1 MDILELLTNPRVRQW
16 LPNILNIG
24 MLLLLTA
31 RLAQWS
37 CFFAKPSMPPLFRA
51 PSAPPPQA
59 NTFSVQPLLA
69 AHLFGQA
76 SQELAGGQVDNL
88 PLSSLNLVLNGVIAS
103 VNGGYALISA
113 NGQPQESFAIG
124 QSISGGAVLHAV
136 YPDRVVIQRNGAL
149 ESLILEG
156 EDKSAPNQWAAP
168 TPAASAPNRPAMSS
182 NGNVVEET
190 SPNHYVVQRDQL
202 AAQMRTPEFLSQATM
217 APASNG
223 GFLVRTMQPGSI
235 YQKLGLRPGDVIR
248 TVNGQAIN
256 SAEDA
261 MRLYQQVANLSSV
274 QIEVLRGGKPEYLNY
289 DFSQN

>member
-1 MDILELLTNPRVRQW
+1 MDILEIIANPRVRQW
-16 LPNILNIG
+16 LPHTLNIG

-31 RLAQWS
+31 SLAQWTWL
-37 CFFAKPSMPPLFRA
+37 FAKPSTPPLIMA
-51 PSAPPPQA
+51 PSTPAPQV
-59 NTFSVQPLLA
+59 NTFSLQPLLA

-76 SQELAGGQVDNL
+76 SQELGDGRLDNL

-113 NGQPQESFAIG
+113 NGQAQESFAVG
-124 QSISGGAVLHAV
+124 QSITGGAVLQAV

-156 EDKSAPNQWAAP
+156 EDKSAPSQWTASVAAP
-168 TPAASAPNRPAMSS
+168 SRAAVPA
-182 NGNVVEET
+182 NGNIVQEI
-190 SPNHYVVQRDQL
+190 SNNHYVVERDQL
-202 AAQMRTPEFLSQATM
+202 AAQMRTPEFLKQATL

-223 GFLVRTMQPGSI
+223 GFVVRTLQPGSL

-248 TVNGQAIN
+248 TINGQAIN

-274 QIEVLRGGKPEYLNY
+274 QIEIMRGGKVEYLNY

>member
-1 MDILELLTNPRVRQW
+1 LIM
-16 LPNILNIG
+16 
-24 MLLLLTA
+24 
-31 RLAQWS
+31 
-37 CFFAKPSMPPLFRA
+37 
-51 PSAPPPQA
+51 APPTPAPQA
-59 NTFSVQPLLA
+59 NTFSLQPLLA

-76 SQELAGGQVDNL
+76 SQELTDGRLDNL
-88 PLSSLNLVLNGVIAS
+88 PISSLNLVLNGVIAS
-103 VNGGYALISA
+103 DNGGYALISA
-113 NGQPQESFAIG
+113 NGQAQESFAVG
-124 QSISGGAVLHAV
+124 QSISGGAVLQAV

-156 EDKSAPNQWAAP
+156 EDKSAPSQWAAP
-168 TPAASAPNRPAMSS
+168 TPANRPAPVA
-182 NGNVVEET
+182 NGNVVQEI
-190 SPNHYVVQRDQL
+190 SNNHYVVQRDQL

-217 APASNG
+217 APATNG
-223 GFLVRTMQPGSI
+223 GFLVRTLQPGSI